1 MENDEDPNI
10 RIATKRVIKLFDRR
24 VTKAIV
30 KIKSGAETGDKLVV
44 GSDEL
49 NAVNLTA
56 TGNETSEVTLSGD
69 ATCKNYLI

>member
-44 GSDEL
+44 EQM
-49 NAVNLTA
+49 NLM
-56 TGNETSEVTLSGD
+56 L
-69 ATCKNYLI
+69 